1 MVEAQ
6 QRWRCNCAYDGT
18 DYAGW
23 QKQPSGNAVQ
33 DFINGGLEEIFH
45 KPVKTVGAG
54 RTDAG
59 VHAKMQ
65 VFHFDHNWAHGE
77 DSLLQAMRTKFPPG
91 ISPRSV
97 EKVDSSFHAHLSAK
111 GKRYIYRMVR
121 GWALPQDERFLLS
134 LKNLDPDISLMSSSA
149 ECFLGEHDFS
159 AFAATTGGSTNENPL
174 KKVWRVEI
182 MESSKCIEI
191 VVEGGGFLYKM
202 VRSIVGA
209 LLDVGIQ
216 KLNRE
221 DIQKILESGKR
232 TEKVVSAPAHGL
244 TLEKVFY

>member
-1 MVEAQ
+1 MVEVE

-18 DYAGW
+18 DYEGW

-33 DFINGGLEEIFH
+33 DYINRGLEEIFQ
-45 KPVKTVGAG
+45 KNVKTVGAG

-59 VHAKMQ
+59 VHASMQ
-65 VFHFDHNWAHGE
+65 VFHFDHNWKHG
-77 DSLLQAMRTKFPPG
+77 DKSLLHAMRTKFPPG

-97 EKVDSSFHAHLSAK
+97 EKVNSSFHAHLSAK
-111 GKRYIYRMVR
+111 GKRYVYRMFR
-121 GWALPQDERFLLS
+121 GWAFPKDERFILS
-134 LKNLDPDISLMSSSA
+134 LKNLNPDISLMSLSS
-149 ECFLGEHDFS
+149 ECFLGEFDFS
-159 AFAATTGGSTNENPL
+159 AFATTTGRPVKENPI
-174 KKVWRVEI
+174 KKVWRVEVI
-182 MESSKCIEI
+182 ESSKCIEI

-209 LLDVGIQ
+209 LIDVGIQ
-216 KLNRE
+216 KLNKH
-221 DIQKILESGKR
+221 DIQRILKSGIR

>member
-111 GKRYIYRMVR
+111 GKRYIYGMVR

-134 LKNLDPDISLMSSSA
+134 LKNLDPDISLMSSSS

>member
-6 QRWRCNCAYDGT
+6 QRWRCSCAYDGT

-134 LKNLDPDISLMSSSA
+134 LKNLDPDISLMSSSS

-159 AFAATTGGSTNENPL
+159 AFAATTGGSINENPL

-191 VVEGGGFLYKM
+191 VVEGSGFLYKM

>member
-134 LKNLDPDISLMSSSA
+134 LKNLDPDISLMSSSS